1 MNGYSVGIRINATAG
16 NTASS
21 LRGVSDG
28 VRRVGSNATGATR
41 GIRGYTA
48 AQNLLTR
55 GAGFASRGLGALGR
69 MARSSVGA
77 VGGLTRSLVSLQG
90 MLAGVAALA
99 VGGSLFDKLIGGNA
113 QLQGQ
118 QLGLA
123 ATIGANL
130 KFVDSQGRVLKSS
143 EAFQKSMSVSS
154 QMVEQ
159 FRQDALKAPGSS
171 ADLIQLFQG
180 AVNPALS
187 AGKSLPEI
195 RQITNEA
202 LTFAKVIGN
211 DIPQASRDLQLLLT
225 GNAGMDNRTWQLL
238 ASSVGYTAE
247 QFNKLPAPERF
258 RLLSGAFREFATPE
272 VVDAYANSWDGLTS
286 SLGDLIDQTLLVV
299 GGPVFKELSK
309 LIKDAVGYLSDPKN
323 KAEINEFARALGV
336 GIADGIRTLVTV
348 GRTLIKWFTTGQA
361 SLEPF
366 LSLLISVGTFLSTKL
381 EPTIAFFGETF
392 SGAFE
397 LVSTWFNENQ
407 PAINEAW
414 AGFQEIA
421 GAILNV
427 TIMAGGFIALGLGT
441 IITAIGMA
449 VVSVLSRVR
458 AWAAFMGTLPERLA
472 IGFERIKLAFF
483 RMGLGLLE
491 NAKKNPILGFL
502 FGLTGIDKAIAALSK
517 AADQMDRALGQRE
530 ARVQLQQEAADPSNE
545 RRQYQA
551 TRLLGAMGTGDVTVN
566 VNQQINSSDPQ
577 AAGAAAARGT
587 GRAVKGALSSGRTG
601 SDAVEQAGQP

>member
-1 MNGYSVGIRINATAG
+1 MIGATVGVKLSVSGG
-16 NTASS
+16 NTSGA
-21 LRGVSDG
+21 LRGVAASARG
-28 VRRVGSNATGATR
+28 LRSSATGATAGLR
-41 GIRGYTA
+41 GL
-48 AQNLLTR
+48 NLMQTMTTR
-55 GAGFASRGLGALGR
+55 GAGLASRGLSAVGR
-69 MARSSVGA
+69 TARASVGM
-77 VGGLTRSLVSLQG
+77 VGGLTRSLFSLQG
-90 MLAGVAALA
+90 VLAGVAALA

-113 QLQGQ
+113 QLQSQ

-130 KFVDSQGRVLKSS
+130 KFVDSQGRVLKSG
-143 EAFQKSMSVSS
+143 EAFQKSMAISS

-171 ADLIQLFQG
+171 QDLIQLFQG

-195 RQITNEA
+195 RKITNEA

-272 VVDAYANSWDGLTS
+272 VVEAYANSWDGLTS

-323 KAEINEFARALGV
+323 KAEIAAFARGLGV
-336 GIADGIRTLVTV
+336 GLADGIRTVVGV
-348 GRTLIKWFTTGQA
+348 GRTLISWFTSGKA
-361 SLEPF
+361 NLEPF
-366 LSLLISVGTFLSTKL
+366 MALLVSVGTFLSAKL
-381 EPTIAFFGETF
+381 GPTVTFFGEVF

-397 LVSTWFNENQ
+397 LVSTWFRENQ

-414 AGFQEIA
+414 SGFMEIA

-427 TIMAGGFIALGLGT
+427 TIMAGGFIALGLGA

-551 TRLLGAMGTGDVTVN
+551 SRLLGVMDGGVNVT
-566 VNQQINSSDPQ
+566 VNQQIMSSDPQ
-577 AAGAAAARGT
+577 AAGAASARGT
-587 GRAVKGALSSGRTG
+587 GRAVKGAVSSGRTG
-601 SDAVEQAGQP
+601 SDAIEQAGQP